1 MGCNVMKRRNITINS
16 NVKYKKTSTWNSIN
30 RFNIDKKFECEQN
43 VIKINYFNTI
53 KKDNCINIIN
63 FLSYNDL
70 KEIGKV
76 NRKFNFMIKTNN
88 ILVKFFRRK
97 SSFNEKIMNRII
109 NYRSFS
115 ELQNISTIYN

>member
-1 MGCNVMKRRNITINS
+1 
-16 NVKYKKTSTWNSIN
+16 
-30 RFNIDKKFECEQN
+30 
-43 VIKINYFNTI
+43 
-53 KKDNCINIIN
+53 
-63 FLSYNDL
+63 
-70 KEIGKV
+70 
-76 NRKFNFMIKTNN
+76 MIKTNN